1 MSTQPKVARVLAC
14 AAAICAA
21 SFAAQSSAVTI
32 IIADGAPQIYLRVGQ
47 TGGATNLVTFAVTG
61 ANAGNGTPILG
72 TTAAAAAAASG
83 GFAACPANHVRFIAQ
98 ARDNATANRVASL
111 TVTSPANLTSGG
123 GRTIPFNQIDW
134 ISTDAEIPSGAFLGI
149 AGQLLLTFT
158 EPRAVGVCKR
168 FRFLNA
174 QVYAAGAA
182 NTFRYDGTVNYTLS
196 MP

>member
-1 MSTQPKVARVLAC
+1 MNRKHQFIGILAL
-14 AAAICAA
+14 
-21 SFAAQSSAVTI
+21 SFAAAAASLPATAVTI
-32 IIADGAPQIYLRVGQ
+32 IIADGAPQIYLRVGR
-47 TGGATNLVTFAVTG
+47 TGGTTNMVNFAVTG

-72 TTAAAAAAASG
+72 TVVANAGAASG

-111 TVTSPANLTSGG
+111 TVTSPANLTSAG

-134 ISTDAEIPSGAFLGI
+134 VSTDPEIPNGAFLGI
-149 AGQLLLTFT
+149 AGQLLISFT

-174 QVYAAGAA
+174 QVYAAGAGG
-182 NTFRYDGTVNYTLS
+182 TYRYEGTVNYTLS

>member
-1 MSTQPKVARVLAC
+1 MPGMRRSPLISLLLLAGAVL
-14 AAAICAA
+14 
-21 SFAAQSSAVTI
+21 SMESRAVTI

-47 TGGATNLVTFAVTG
+47 TGGTTNMVTFAVTG
-61 ANAGNGTPILG
+61 ANAGNGTPIVG
-72 TTAAAAAAASG
+72 TVAAAAGAASG

-111 TVTSPANLTSGG
+111 TVTSPASLTSGG

-134 ISTDAEIPSGAFLGI
+134 ISTDAEIPSGTFLGI
-149 AGQLLLTFT
+149 AGQLLLNFT
-158 EPRAVGVCKR
+158 EPRAVGVCKQ

-182 NTFRYDGTVNYTLS
+182 TTYRYDGTVNYTLS

>member
-1 MSTQPKVARVLAC
+1 MSRIGSLILLAL
-14 AAAICAA
+14 A
-21 SFAAQSSAVTI
+21 SLLHLESGAVTI

-47 TGGATNLVTFAVTG
+47 TGGTTNRVNFAVTG

-72 TTAAAAAAASG
+72 TVAAAAGAASG
-83 GFAACPANHVRFIAQ
+83 AFAACPANHVRFIAQ
-98 ARDNATANRVASL
+98 ARDNVTLNRVASL

-134 ISTDAEIPSGAFLGI
+134 LSTDPEIPSGAFAGV
-149 AGQLLLTFT
+149 AGQLLVSFT
-158 EPRAVGVCKR
+158 EPRAIGVCKR

-174 QVYAAGAA
+174 QVYAAGSA
-182 NTFRYDGTVNYTLS
+182 TTYRYDGTVNYTLT

>member
-1 MSTQPKVARVLAC
+1 MNLKRLTSTVGTVLAC
-14 AAAICAA
+14 VMVSPA
-21 SFAAQSSAVTI
+21 SAVTI

-47 TGGATNLVTFAVTG
+47 TGGTTNLVTFAVTG

-72 TTAAAAAAASG
+72 TTAAAAGAASG

-123 GRTIPFNQIDW
+123 GRTIPFTQIDW

-168 FRFLNA
+168 FRFLNS

>member
-1 MSTQPKVARVLAC
+1 MNRVSAMLVGLSGLVIMHSA
-14 AAAICAA
+14 
-21 SFAAQSSAVTI
+21 SAVTI
-32 IIADGAPQIYLRVGQ
+32 IIADGAPQIYLRIGQ
-47 TGGATNLVTFAVTG
+47 TGGGTNLVSFAVTG

-72 TTAAAAAAASG
+72 TVAVAAGAASG

-98 ARDNATANRVASL
+98 ARDNATLNRVASL
-111 TVTSPANLTSGG
+111 TVTSPANLTSAG

-134 ISTDAEIPSGAFLGI
+134 VSTDAEIPSGSFLGI

-182 NTFRYDGTVNYTLS
+182 ATFRYDGTVNYTLS

>member
-1 MSTQPKVARVLAC
+1 MRIIAANIFLTAIGILAP
-14 AAAICAA
+14 
-21 SFAAQSSAVTI
+21 AQAEAVTI
-32 IIADGAPQIYLRVGQ
+32 IIADGAPQIYLRIGQ
-47 TGGATNLVTFAVTG
+47 TGGTTNLVTFAVTG

-72 TTAAAAAAASG
+72 TVALAAGAASG
-83 GFAACPANHVRFIAQ
+83 GFAACPANHVRFIAH
-98 ARDNATANRVASL
+98 ARDIGTVNRVANL
-111 TVTSPANLTSGG
+111 TVTSPANLTSAG

-134 ISTDAEIPSGAFLGI
+134 LSTDAEIPNGSFLGVP
-149 AGQLLLTFT
+149 GQLLLSFT

-182 NTFRYDGTVNYTLS
+182 ATFRYDGTVNYTLA

>member
-1 MSTQPKVARVLAC
+1 MRGTFISQLVVAIALAMGVTE
-14 AAAICAA
+14 AR
-21 SFAAQSSAVTI
+21 AVTI
-32 IIADGAPQIYLRVGQ
+32 IIADGAPQIYLRIGQ
-47 TGGATNLVTFAVTG
+47 TGATTNLVSFAVTG

-72 TTAAAAAAASG
+72 TVAVAAGAASG

-98 ARDNATANRVASL
+98 ARDNGTANRVANL
-111 TVTSPANLTSGG
+111 TVTSPANLTSAG

-134 ISTDAEIPSGAFLGI
+134 LSTDAEIPNGAFLGI
-149 AGQLLLTFT
+149 PGQLLLSFT

-182 NTFRYDGTVNYTLS
+182 ATFRYDGTVNYTLT